1 MGHGVLV
8 QPLQCQICS
17 TNTKSFFSQDQA
29 KSESLQK
36 LSPFIGVSHQFV
48 LKSVKSLNRIFLA
61 MEYRFK
67 ALECQIWSTNTKS
80 FAWEVDTNLGTV
92 QNLFPYIRVS
102 YKWVLNS
109 AKILN
114 RFLSMIEYWFKD
126 LKCQLCSTNTKLFS
140 WGSEKNVGTLQ
151 KLSPY
156 IGFLYKFILKSIR
169 SSQWFNI
176 LSRL

>member
-1 MGHGVLV
+1 MGHGVLAQV
-8 QPLQCQICS
+8 LQCQICS

-48 LKSVKSLNRIFLA
+48 LKSVKSLNGIFWA

-109 AKILN
+109 AKTLN
-114 RFLSMIEYWFKD
+114 WIFSVIEYWFKA
-126 LKCQLCSTNTKLFS
+126 LENQICSPNVKLFFQES
-140 WGSEKNVGTLQ
+140 LA
-151 KLSPY
+151 KL
-156 IGFLYKFILKSIR
+156 
-169 SSQWFNI
+169 
-176 LSRL
+176 

>member
-67 ALECQIWSTNTKS
+67 ALECQIWSTNTKL
-80 FAWEVDTNLGTV
+80 FAWEIDTNLGTV

-114 RFLSMIEYWFKD
+114 WIFSVIEYWFKA
-126 LKCQLCSTNTKLFS
+126 LENQIWSPNVKLFFQES
-140 WGSEKNVGTLQ
+140 LA
-151 KLSPY
+151 KL
-156 IGFLYKFILKSIR
+156 
-169 SSQWFNI
+169 
-176 LSRL
+176 